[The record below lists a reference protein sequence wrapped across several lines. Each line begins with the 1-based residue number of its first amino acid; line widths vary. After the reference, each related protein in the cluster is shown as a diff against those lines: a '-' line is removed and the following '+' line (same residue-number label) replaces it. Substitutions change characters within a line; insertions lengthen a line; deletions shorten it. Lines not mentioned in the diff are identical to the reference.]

1 MHRVSFLIYPGVASL
16 DVSGPAQ
23 ALSVAGKGR
32 YEVTL
37 LSPAGGL
44 VESDC
49 LGVSFATKP
58 AADAPNVID
67 TLFLPGG
74 LEAPAAARKPELAA
88 EVRRL
93 AAKAQRLACVCT
105 GAFLAA
111 EAGLPDRPESRHALA
126 VLRQFR

>member
-1 MHRVSFLIYPGVASL
+1 MSTHRVGFLIYPGVASL

-37 LSPAGGL
+37 FSPQGGL
-44 VESDC
+44 IESDC
-49 LGVSFATKP
+49 LGVSFATTP
-58 AADAPNVID
+58 TASAPNVID

-74 LEAPAAARKPELAA
+74 LEAPLAASDPEIAA

-93 AAKAQRLACVCT
+93 ATRAKR
-105 GAFLAA
+105 
-111 EAGLPDRPESRHALA
+111 
-126 VLRQFR
+126 